1 MNDPY
6 AILNVPRNASE
17 DVIRNAYHKLA
28 LKYHPD
34 KNKNDPN
41 AAKMFLKIK
50 DAYQNTRCNVVNDN
64 INYKNF
70 NIPFDNIVT
79 LFMMM
84 ITNIINSTRIKYAQK
99 PVIHIKLDVTLED
112 LYLKRVKRIKVRV
125 YNMEKGRHVQENI
138 YVTLFN
144 YKTEYVFKGVGD
156 DLVANMHSNKGDIRV
171 TLNIIEN
178 DNITI
183 DSIICKYDLNLMHSI
198 SLYEYM
204 FCDVLTIKY
213 FEEKNIEIPYTQGR
227 RVVIMPDL
235 GLPYINSAN
244 NMEMRGS
251 LYVYIN
257 IEWPDK
263 EKLSKLRDVDCIKL
277 KELMLSII

>member
-6 AILNVPRNASE
+6 SILNVPRNASD

-28 LKYHPD
+28 LQYHPD

-50 DAYQNTRCNVVNDN
+50 DAYQNTKCKQNDGLEFMS
-64 INYKNF
+64 F
-70 NIPFDNIVT
+70 NIPFDHIVA

-84 ITNIINSTRIKYAQK
+84 ITNIINGTRINYYQK
-99 PVIHIKLDVTLED
+99 PIINITLDVTLED

-125 YNMEKGRHVQENI
+125 FNLDKGHHIQENI
-138 YVTLFN
+138 YVSLLN
-144 YKTEYVFKGVGD
+144 YKAEYVFKGNGD
-156 DLVANMHSNKGDIRV
+156 DLGEGRKGDIHI

-198 SLYEYM
+198 SFYEYM
-204 FCDVLTIKY
+204 FCDVLDILYFEGKTIKV
-213 FEEKNIEIPYTQGR
+213 PYTQGR
-227 RVVIMPDL
+227 RVVKVPDM
-235 GLPYINSAN
+235 GLPFN
-244 NMEMRGS
+244 EVHGS
-251 LYVYIN
+251 LYIYIN

-263 EKLSKLRDVDCIKL
+263 QRISKLHEVDCNKL
-277 KELMLSII
+277 KELILQIV